1 MVATTNA
8 IAKVAAA
15 VAGLSLVAMS
25 LAFSAVPAKAAVD
38 AATQAKID
46 ALMAQIASLQGGS
59 SSSASMTFTM
69 DLHTGSSG
77 ADVTALQNW
86 LISKGY
92 SIPAGATGYFGA
104 QTASALA
111 AFQAANGISPAS
123 GYFGP
128 VTRAKVN
135 SMAGGSTTTG
145 GTSTGGL
152 SGGEAD
158 LRNFDLLAGD
168 DLMEAD
174 SDAEIAVAKFDVDGG
189 DARLQ
194 RVTIDFQAVSGSYSE
209 KPWDYVNSLAVYLD
223 GKKIGDVDAG
233 SKSDWD
239 KEDDDSAHT
248 ASSLDFYTIDVSVNG
263 VVKEGDKAELSIR
276 ADAQDNYD
284 GTDVNQT
291 FKVQVPTDGI
301 RAVDSQ
307 GIQQYTGD
315 GEEIVLG
322 FDAEES
328 GDLTVKK
335 SSDTPTAGTIVVDD
349 TTTSDQFDVLKFE
362 IKNTDAADALINSIT
377 FTVATS
383 TADSVASDLT
393 DIVRTATL
401 TVNGDDFDGDVNN
414 DGTIDF
420 NDLDVTVDGDD
431 TTDFTLSVE
440 LFGQSGHYQA
450 SGQGLTFKIL
460 DASTDVDAEGV
471 DSGDNSTVSGSAI
484 GYTQSIA
491 VDGGITVEGN
501 SMSAVQTYNSN
512 TVTASYGTFT
522 LKFDVTANGDDVYI
536 PKTIGVSTNT
546 SNQTASST
554 HKIGVEVETAMSA
567 STTSS
572 VTTTSLTT
580 TADSENSLYYIV
592 HDGDS
597 ETFTATVTVN
607 PLGTSSDVANFQ
619 VGLDKVYFS
628 ATSANLNSLQSVDV
642 DQTDSDFRTD
652 PITIAG

>member
-59 SSSASMTFTM
+59 SSSASATFTM

-77 ADVTALQNW
+77 AEVTALQNW

-111 AFQAANGISPAS
+111 AFQAANGISPAA

-135 SMAGGSTTTG
+135 SMAGGSTGSTG
-145 GTSTGGL
+145 GSTGGL

-168 DLMEAD
+168 DLMEGD
-174 SDAEIAVAKFDVDGG
+174 SDTEIAIAKFDVDGG

-194 RVTIDFQAVSGSYSE
+194 RVTVDFQAVTASTYSE
-209 KPWDYVNSLAVYLD
+209 KPWDYVDSLSVYLD
-223 GKKIGDVDAG
+223 GKKIGDADAG

-239 KEDDDSAHT
+239 KEDDDSVHS
-248 ASSLDFYTIDVSVNG
+248 ASTDYYTIDISVNG
-263 VVKEGDKAELSIR
+263 VVSEGDKAELSIR
-276 ADAQDNYD
+276 ADAQASID
-284 GTDVNQT
+284 GTDLSQT

-315 GEEIVLG
+315 GEEITLA
-322 FDAEES
+322 FNAAES
-328 GDLTVKK
+328 GDLTIKK
-335 SSDTPTAGTIVVDD
+335 ASDTPVAGTLVVDD
-349 TTTSDQFDVLKFE
+349 TDTSDSFDVLKFE
-362 IKNTDAADALINSIT
+362 IKNSDAADSLLT
-377 FTVATS
+377 DLTVTVATS
-383 TADSVASDLT
+383 SSAGPDT
-393 DIVRTATL
+393 DITDIIRSATL
-401 TVNGDDFDGDVNN
+401 TVNGDEFDGDINSNN
-414 DGTIDF
+414 TIDF
-420 NDLDVTVDGDD
+420 NDLDVTLDGDD

-440 LFGQSGHYQA
+440 LFGQSGHYVATGQA
-450 SGQGLTFKIL
+450 LTF
-460 DASTDVDAEGV
+460 SVTSSNVTAEGADTGDAV
-471 DSGDNSTVSGSAI
+471 TGSNKSGTAT
-484 GYTQSIA
+484 GYAQSIA
-491 VDGGITVEGN
+491 VNGGITVEGN
-501 SMSAVQTYNSN
+501 SMAAVQTYNSN

-536 PKTIGVSTNT
+536 PKAIDTTANT
-546 SNQTASST
+546 SGHTAST
-554 HKIGVEVETAMSA
+554 TYAGVVVDSAMSA

-572 VTTTSLTT
+572 VVTSALTT
-580 TADSENSLYYIV
+580 TADSDNTYFYVV
-592 HDGDS
+592 HEGDT
-597 ETFTATVTVN
+597 ETFTATVTIN
-607 PLGTSSDVANFQ
+607 PVGTSTDVANFQ
-619 VGLDKVYFS
+619 VGLDKVKFS
-628 ATSANLNSLQSVDV
+628 STDSNLNSLQVIDV
-642 DQTDSDFRTD
+642 DQSDSDFRTD

>member
-8 IAKVAAA
+8 IAKIAAA

-46 ALMAQIASLQGGS
+46 ALMAQIAGLQGG

-111 AFQAANGISPAS
+111 AFQAANGISPAA

-168 DLMEAD
+168 DLMEGD

-194 RVTIDFQAVSGSYSE
+194 RVTVDFQAVTASTYSE
-209 KPWDYVNSLAVYLD
+209 KPWDYVDSLSVYLD
-223 GKKIGDVDAG
+223 GKKIGDADAG

-239 KEDDDSAHT
+239 KEDDDSVHS
-248 ASSLDFYTIDVSVNG
+248 ASTDYYTIDISVNG
-263 VVKEGDKAELSIR
+263 VVSEGDKAELSIR
-276 ADAQDNYD
+276 ADAQASID
-284 GTDVNQT
+284 GTDLSQT

-315 GEEIVLG
+315 GEEITLA
-322 FDAEES
+322 FNAAES
-328 GDLTVKK
+328 GDLTIKK
-335 SSDTPTAGTIVVDD
+335 ASDTPVAGTLVVDD
-349 TTTSDQFDVLKFE
+349 TDTSDSFDVLKFE
-362 IKNTDAADALINSIT
+362 IKNSDAADSLLT
-377 FTVATS
+377 DLTVTVATS
-383 TADSVASDLT
+383 SSAGPDT
-393 DIVRTATL
+393 DITDIIRSATL
-401 TVNGDDFDGDVNN
+401 TVNGDEFDGDINSNN
-414 DGTIDF
+414 TIDF
-420 NDLDVTVDGDD
+420 NDLDVTLDGDD

-440 LFGQSGHYQA
+440 LFGQSGHYVATGQA
-450 SGQGLTFKIL
+450 LTF
-460 DASTDVDAEGV
+460 SVTSSNVTAEGADTGDAV
-471 DSGDNSTVSGSAI
+471 TGSNKSGTAT
-484 GYTQSIA
+484 GYAQSIA
-491 VDGGITVEGN
+491 VNGGITVEGN
-501 SMSAVQTYNSN
+501 SMAAVQTYNSN

-536 PKTIGVSTNT
+536 PKAIDTTANT
-546 SNQTASST
+546 SGHTAST
-554 HKIGVEVETAMSA
+554 TYAGVVVDSAMSA

-572 VTTTSLTT
+572 VVTSALTT
-580 TADSENSLYYIV
+580 TADSDNTYFYVV
-592 HDGDS
+592 HEGDT
-597 ETFTATVTVN
+597 ETFTATVTIN
-607 PLGTSSDVANFQ
+607 PVGTSTDVANFQ
-619 VGLDKVYFS
+619 VGLDKVKFS
-628 ATSANLNSLQSVDV
+628 STDSNLNSLQVIDV
-642 DQTDSDFRTD
+642 DQSDSDFRTD

>member
-8 IAKVAAA
+8 IAKIAAA

-46 ALMAQIASLQGGS
+46 ALMAQIAGLQGG

-111 AFQAANGISPAS
+111 AFQAANGISPAA

-168 DLMEAD
+168 DLMEGD

-194 RVTIDFQAVSGSYSE
+194 RVTLDFTPQSGSYSE
-209 KPWDYVNSLAVYLD
+209 KPWDYVDSLTVYLD
-223 GKKIGDVDAG
+223 GKKIGSVDAG

-239 KEDDDSAHT
+239 KEDNDSDHAG
-248 ASSLDFYTIDVSVNG
+248 SLDFYTIDVSVNG

-276 ADAQDNYD
+276 ADAQSTIDSSD
-284 GTDVNQT
+284 RDNQT
-291 FKVQVPTDGI
+291 FEIQIPTDGI

-315 GEEIVLG
+315 GEEVSLG
-322 FDAEES
+322 FQAEES

-335 SSDTPTAGTIVVDD
+335 ASDTPTAGTLVVDD
-349 TTTSDQFDVLKFE
+349 QDTSDEFDVLKFQ
-362 IKNTDAADALINSIT
+362 IKNSQNADALVTDLSAR
-377 FTVATS
+377 VATTTS
-383 TADSVASDLT
+383 GTITS
-393 DIVRTATL
+393 IIRTATL
-401 TVNGDDFDGDVNN
+401 SVNGDSFDGDVNL

-420 NDLDVTVDGDD
+420 NDIDVTVDGDD
-431 TTDFTLSVE
+431 TTDFTLSIE
-440 LFGQSGHYQA
+440 LFSQSGHYSLPQT
-450 SGQGLTFKIL
+450 LTFSV
-460 DASTDVDAEGV
+460 ASSDIDAEGA
-471 DSGDNSTVSGSAI
+471 DSGDALTGSDLSGTAQ
-484 GYTQSIA
+484 GYTQSLA
-491 VDGGITVEGN
+491 LDGGISVEGN
-501 SMSAVQTYNSN
+501 SMSAVQTYNSQD
-512 TVTASYGTFT
+512 TTKSYGTFT
-522 LKFDVTANGDDVYI
+522 LKFDVTALGDDVYI
-536 PKTIGVSTNT
+536 PKTVG
-546 SNQTASST
+546 
-554 HKIGVEVETAMSA
+554 
-567 STTSS
+567 
-572 VTTTSLTT
+572 TTTTGTTTYAGAAVVNNLGDAFSGTTTLSMTT
-580 TADSENSLYYIV
+580 TADSDNTLFYV
-592 HDGDS
+592 VRDGDT
-597 ETFTATVTVN
+597 ETFTVTMTLD
-607 PLGTSSDVANFQ
+607 PSSTGTYQ
-619 VGLDKVYFS
+619 VGLDKVKFS
-628 ATSANLNSLQSVDV
+628 SSDTNLLDLQTLDV
-642 DQTDSDFRTD
+642 DQTDSDFHTD
-652 PITIAG
+652 PLVIQQ